1 LFEIKCRY
9 KPPTS
14 NTNILL
20 PGCHSLHRFT
30 ITKSGPLGIFLEIEN
45 TGMVHVKSVTLN
57 SLGDIYGLREND
69 ILCKPL
75 KNGALEKD
83 IPTLSKRPFVIEVW
97 RAMPTSTRHL
107 NTSMRMPGLKSGK
120 I

>member
-1 LFEIKCRY
+1 LLEIKRHY
-9 KPPTS
+9 NPPIS
-14 NTNILL
+14 NTDILL

-45 TGMVHVKSVTLN
+45 TGMVRVKSVTLN
-57 SLGDIYGLREND
+57 SLGDIYGLQEND

-83 IPTLSKRPFVIEVW
+83 TPTLSKCPFVIEEW
-97 RAMPTSTRHL
+97 RAMPT
-107 NTSMRMPGLKSGK
+107 
-120 I
+120 